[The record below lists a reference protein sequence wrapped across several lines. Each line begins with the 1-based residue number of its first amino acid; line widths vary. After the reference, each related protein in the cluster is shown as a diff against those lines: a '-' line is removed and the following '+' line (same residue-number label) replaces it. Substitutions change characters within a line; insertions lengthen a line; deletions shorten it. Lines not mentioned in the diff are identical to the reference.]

1 MLRICCA
8 EKIAQHAQ
16 HPLSEP
22 ESLCC
27 RLNFN
32 MDKNGL
38 KDFVTLRSRE
48 RKGGRKALY
57 LDICENGKRRT
68 EYLKLYLSG
77 GRSREDKAKDK
88 ETMRMAEDIRD
99 RRAVEMQ
106 ERRLGLAPAEREEVR
121 FFDYFERLMD
131 AKQGTTRTS
140 WGNCLTHLQRYE
152 RNRDILLSEIDTE
165 WVEGF
170 REHLDG
176 ARSWQIDDRKR
187 DLKKDAGLAESTKA
201 LMFQKLRSL
210 FSQALRKGLIAR
222 NPAADVDGFSD
233 ENKPREYL
241 TIEELTRLTSTPM
254 PDKASCEMF
263 LFSCLTGMR
272 WSDIMRMR
280 WSEVQRLGGRTRI
293 VFTQQKTG
301 NREWLDITEQAAEL
315 LGERGNDDDV
325 VFDKIRTRHMVSAN
339 VKAWC
344 AVAGI
349 KKHISFH
356 CGRHTFAVMMLT
368 LGVDLYTVSKLMG
381 HRSIETTQI
390 YAKIVDRVKQDAV
403 DRIPR
408 FNL

>member
-1 MLRICCA
+1 
-8 EKIAQHAQ
+8 
-16 HPLSEP
+16 
-22 ESLCC
+22 
-27 RLNFN
+27 
-32 MDKNGL
+32 MDKKGL

-48 RKGGRKALY
+48 RKGGRRALY

-77 GRSREDKAKDK
+77 GKGREDKAKDK
-88 ETMRMAEDIRD
+88 ETMRMAEDVRD
-99 RRAVEMQ
+99 RRAVEIQ
-106 ERRLGLAPAEREEVR
+106 ERRLGLAPVDREEVK
-121 FFDYFERLMD
+121 FFEYFGKLMD
-131 AKQGTTRTS
+131 SKQGTTRTS
-140 WGNCLTHLQRYE
+140 WGNCLMHLQRYE
-152 RNRDILLSEIDTE
+152 KNREILLSEIDTA

-170 REHLDG
+170 RAHLDG
-176 ARSWQIDDRKR
+176 ARSWEIDGRKR
-187 DLKKDAGLAESTKA
+187 EMKTDAGLAESTKA
-201 LMFQKLRSL
+201 LMFQKLKSL
-210 FSQALRKGLIAR
+210 FSQAFRKGLISR
-222 NPAADVDGFSD
+222 NPAVDVDGFSD

-241 TIEELTRLTSTPM
+241 TIEELTRLTSTAM

-272 WSDIMRMR
+272 WSDIMRMKWR
-280 WSEVQRLGGRTRI
+280 EVQKLGGRTRI

-301 NREWLDITEQAAEL
+301 HQEWLDITDQAAEL
-315 LGERGNDDDV
+315 LGERGEDDDL

-349 KKHISFH
+349 RKHISFH

-381 HRSIETTQI
+381 HRSIETTQV
-390 YAKIVDRVKQDAV
+390 YARIVDRIKQDAV

-408 FNL
+408 FGMYQI